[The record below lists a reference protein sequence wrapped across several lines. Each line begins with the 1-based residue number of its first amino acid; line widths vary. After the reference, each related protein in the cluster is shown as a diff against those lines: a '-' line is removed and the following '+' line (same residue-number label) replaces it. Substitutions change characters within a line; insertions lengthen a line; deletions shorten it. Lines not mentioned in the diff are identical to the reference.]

1 MRENVKDSI
10 ENKRKFTYYGNKRVQ
25 CARFGRCGGIN
36 MRVITGSARGRRLG
50 ELKGMET
57 RPTTDKVKESIFNC
71 IQFDVEDAR
80 VLDLFAGTGQLG
92 IEALS
97 SGAKSAL
104 FVDKRADAVKLVR
117 ENLALCHLEENAQ
130 VICGDSLAA
139 LGTQSGRFDIIFLDP
154 PYESGLLEQAMEKIA
169 QFDILS
175 PHGIMVAESPQNQ
188 TLPEL
193 PAPYGL
199 YREYRYGKIK
209 VSIYH
214 RAVEE
219 EA

>member
-1 MRENVKDSI
+1 
-10 ENKRKFTYYGNKRVQ
+10 
-25 CARFGRCGGIN
+25 

-71 IQFDVEDAR
+71 IQFDVADAR

-97 SGAKSAL
+97 RGAKSAL

-154 PYESGLLEQAMEKIA
+154 PYADDLLERAVAHIA
-169 QFDILS
+169 RFDILA
-175 PHGIMVAESPQNQ
+175 PDGIMIAESPAEK
-188 TLPEL
+188 EL
-193 PAPYGL
+193 PKLSAPYRVA
-199 YREYRYGKIK
+199 REYRYGRIK
-209 VSIYH
+209 VTLY
-214 RAVEE
+214 RRDGEE
-219 EA
+219 TT

>member
-1 MRENVKDSI
+1 
-10 ENKRKFTYYGNKRVQ
+10 
-25 CARFGRCGGIN
+25 
-36 MRVITGSARGRRLG
+36 MRVISGSARGRRLK
-50 ELKGMET
+50 ELQGMDT
-57 RPTTDKVKESIFNC
+57 RPTTDKVKESLFNI
-71 IQFDVEDAR
+71 IQFDIAGD

-97 SGAKSAL
+97 RGAKSAL

>member
-1 MRENVKDSI
+1 
-10 ENKRKFTYYGNKRVQ
+10 
-25 CARFGRCGGIN
+25 

-97 SGAKSAL
+97 RGAKSAL

-117 ENLALCHLEENAQ
+117 ENL
-130 VICGDSLAA
+130 GDSLAA

>member
-1 MRENVKDSI
+1 
-10 ENKRKFTYYGNKRVQ
+10 
-25 CARFGRCGGIN
+25 

-97 SGAKSAL
+97 RGAKSAL

-117 ENLALCHLEENAQ
+117 ENL
-130 VICGDSLAA
+130 VIRSPRSARRAGGSTSSSSIRRTKADFWSRRWKRSRSL
-139 LGTQSGRFDIIFLDP
+139 TFYHP
-154 PYESGLLEQAMEKIA
+154 
-169 QFDILS
+169 
-175 PHGIMVAESPQNQ
+175 MV
-188 TLPEL
+188 
-193 PAPYGL
+193 
-199 YREYRYGKIK
+199 
-209 VSIYH
+209 
-214 RAVEE
+214 
-219 EA
+219 

>member
-1 MRENVKDSI
+1 MRRRWIFDEIDTGISG
-10 ENKRKFTYYGNKRVQ
+10 EAANKVGIKL
-25 CARFGRCGGIN
+25 RC
-36 MRVITGSARGRRLG
+36 VS
-50 ELKGMET
+50 K
-57 RPTTDKVKESIFNC
+57 
-71 IQFDVEDAR
+71 
-80 VLDLFAGTGQLG
+80 
-92 IEALS
+92 
-97 SGAKSAL
+97 
-104 FVDKRADAVKLVR
+104 
-117 ENLALCHLEENAQ
+117 NAQ

-175 PHGIMVAESPQNQ
+175 PNGIMVAESPQNQ

-193 PAPYGL
+193 SAPYGL

>member
-1 MRENVKDSI
+1 MRACSI
-10 ENKRKFTYYGNKRVQ
+10 FLRARGSSASRRSRVGQ
-25 CARFGRCGGIN
+25 KARFLLTS
-36 MRVITGSARGRRLG
+36 VQ
-50 ELKGMET
+50 T
-57 RPTTDKVKESIFNC
+57 R
-71 IQFDVEDAR
+71 
-80 VLDLFAGTGQLG
+80 
-92 IEALS
+92 
-97 SGAKSAL
+97 
-104 FVDKRADAVKLVR
+104 AVKR
-117 ENLALCHLEENAQ
+117 SENLALCHLEENAQ

-214 RAVEE
+214 RTVEE

>member
-1 MRENVKDSI
+1 
-10 ENKRKFTYYGNKRVQ
+10 
-25 CARFGRCGGIN
+25 

-97 SGAKSAL
+97 RGAKSAL

-154 PYESGLLEQAMEKIA
+154 PY
-169 QFDILS
+169 
-175 PHGIMVAESPQNQ
+175 
-188 TLPEL
+188 
-193 PAPYGL
+193 
-199 YREYRYGKIK
+199 
-209 VSIYH
+209 
-214 RAVEE
+214 
-219 EA
+219 

>member
-1 MRENVKDSI
+1 
-10 ENKRKFTYYGNKRVQ
+10 
-25 CARFGRCGGIN
+25 

-97 SGAKSAL
+97 RGAKSAL

-130 VICGDSLAA
+130 VICVTHLAQIAAMAVIRSPRSARRAGGSTSSSSIRRTKADFWSRRWKRSRSL
-139 LGTQSGRFDIIFLDP
+139 TFYHP
-154 PYESGLLEQAMEKIA
+154 
-169 QFDILS
+169 
-175 PHGIMVAESPQNQ
+175 MV
-188 TLPEL
+188 
-193 PAPYGL
+193 
-199 YREYRYGKIK
+199 
-209 VSIYH
+209 
-214 RAVEE
+214 
-219 EA
+219 

>member
-1 MRENVKDSI
+1 
-10 ENKRKFTYYGNKRVQ
+10 
-25 CARFGRCGGIN
+25 

-97 SGAKSAL
+97 RGAKSAL

-139 LGTQSGRFDIIFLDP
+139 LGTQSGSSTSSSSIRRTKADFWSRRWKRSRSLTFYHP
-154 PYESGLLEQAMEKIA
+154 
-169 QFDILS
+169 
-175 PHGIMVAESPQNQ
+175 MV
-188 TLPEL
+188 
-193 PAPYGL
+193 
-199 YREYRYGKIK
+199 
-209 VSIYH
+209 
-214 RAVEE
+214 
-219 EA
+219 

>member
-1 MRENVKDSI
+1 
-10 ENKRKFTYYGNKRVQ
+10 
-25 CARFGRCGGIN
+25 

-71 IQFDVEDAR
+71 IQFDVENAR

-97 SGAKSAL
+97 RGAKSAL

-117 ENLALCHLEENAQ
+117 ENLALCRLEENAQ
-130 VICGDSLAA
+130 VICGDSVAV
-139 LGTQSGRFDIIFLDP
+139 LGAQRQKFDIIFLDP
-154 PYESGLLEQAMEKIA
+154 PYGSGLLEQAMEKIA
-169 QFDILS
+169 SFDILS
-175 PHGIMVAESPQNQ
+175 PHGIMVAESALDQA
-188 TLPEL
+188 LPAL
-193 PAPYGL
+193 PAPYSL

-209 VSIYH
+209 VTIYH
-214 RAVEE
+214 RAGEE

>member
-1 MRENVKDSI
+1 
-10 ENKRKFTYYGNKRVQ
+10 
-25 CARFGRCGGIN
+25 

-97 SGAKSAL
+97 RGAKSAL

-117 ENLALCHLEENAQ
+117 
-130 VICGDSLAA
+130 DSLAA

-154 PYESGLLEQAMEKIA
+154 PYESGLLKQAMEKIA

>member
-1 MRENVKDSI
+1 
-10 ENKRKFTYYGNKRVQ
+10 
-25 CARFGRCGGIN
+25 

-71 IQFDVEDAR
+71 IQFEVQDAR

-97 SGAKSAL
+97 RGARSAL
-104 FVDKRADAVKLVR
+104 FVDRRADAVKLVR
-117 ENLALCHLEENAQ
+117 ENLALCRLEENAQ

-154 PYESGLLEQAMEKIA
+154 PYESGLLEQAMEKIVS
-169 QFDILS
+169 FDILA
-175 PHGIMVAESPQNQ
+175 PHGIIVAESAADKI
-188 TLPEL
+188 LPEL
-193 PAPYGL
+193 FPPYSV

-209 VSIYH
+209 VTFCR
-214 RAVEE
+214 RAGEE
-219 EA
+219 TI